1 MVSPIVAF
9 ALFWYYNRVRALNR
23 SKLLVEKAILVLG
36 LILLALDCKLML
48 WHNGNG
54 SIAVSFLLVPL
65 EWLSIWRPFPA
76 LLIVSDIRQ
85 GLFYSALFSFWLIF
99 TGEHLIDDGTRNN
112 LVAYRHCLLY

>member
-1 MVSPIVAF
+1 MKTLVSPIVAF

-54 SIAVSFLLVPL
+54 SIAV
-65 EWLSIWRPFPA
+65 PF
-76 LLIVSDIRQ
+76 SSS
-85 GLFYSALFSFWLIF
+85 SARMVIYLAAISSVV
-99 TGEHLIDDGTRNN
+99 D
-112 LVAYRHCLLY
+112 C